1 MKVSS
6 IVLSTG
12 HLFPGTKDLA
22 TLMAPHFNKYVAPG
36 WDISMFSKNTEKKL
50 QISSIIF
57 PSKTEKEITH
67 QEKTPGIKKEVG
79 SFNSFSQL

>member
-1 MKVSS
+1 MM
-6 IVLSTG
+6 G
-12 HLFPGTKDLA
+12 FPNDSFELLKSLVDEPDNASFESAL
-22 TLMAPHFNKYVAPG
+22 NNE
-36 WDISMFSKNTEKKL
+36 DISSFSKNTEKKL

-67 QEKTPGIKKEVG
+67 QEKTPGIKKEVV